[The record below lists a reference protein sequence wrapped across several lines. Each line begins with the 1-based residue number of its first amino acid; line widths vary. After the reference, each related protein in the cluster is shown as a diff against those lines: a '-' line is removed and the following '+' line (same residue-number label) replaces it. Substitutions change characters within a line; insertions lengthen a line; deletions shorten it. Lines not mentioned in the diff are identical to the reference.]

1 MQVPIAT
8 RRFVFIPM
16 DLQDLSVGLLQ
27 VPNKQWGINTG
38 GAVRTSTL
46 PIPFTN
52 VFLAVAST
60 SSEWCCPGCSATNTT
75 VTTRAYQSN
84 RPDVA
89 QPNDVNWIIIGCQP
103 QWGYQTVHGT
113 NPVTYDLP
121 IPFEEA
127 PFTVAISTGNSGN
140 HASCGGFTKTTIVL
154 RAGTTAGV
162 WDTVGFFIIGCQ
174 LQWGENV
181 GGGGQ
186 TVSLPISFE
195 VAFTAVV
202 SADSSWCNAS
212 CHITTTTITTMNYQS
227 NKPDI
232 AQLGP
237 VQWLAIGIQPQWG
250 NLWAGYTEVLNWYFP
265 LTTSQVYAVCL
276 TKHTKNISSG
286 HNWEP
291 ARIEEW
297 NNSYARIH
305 PDGDLG
311 YSVIAICKA
320 QQQWGFSVTLSFE
333 SQLYYQH
340 YPISFTVGPFT
351 NILTTVSD
359 EVNGVVYA
367 PTTVNWY
374 KDKFGIVCDYYSNG
388 AYVKPTSVTFISLGI

>member
-1 MQVPIAT
+1 MEQEISGLKVCRQLLLLQTLIQIRPQVVIFT
-8 RRFVFIPM
+8 
-16 DLQDLSVGLLQ
+16 GLLQ
-27 VPNKQWGINTG
+27 RCK
-38 GAVRTSTL
+38 
-46 PIPFTN
+46 
-52 VFLAVAST
+52 
-60 SSEWCCPGCSATNTT
+60 
-75 VTTRAYQSN
+75 
-84 RPDVA
+84 
-89 QPNDVNWIIIGCQP
+89 
-103 QWGYQTVHGT
+103 
-113 NPVTYDLP
+113 
-121 IPFEEA
+121 
-127 PFTVAISTGNSGN
+127 
-140 HASCGGFTKTTIVL
+140 
-154 RAGTTAGV
+154 
-162 WDTVGFFIIGCQ
+162 
-174 LQWGENV
+174 
-181 GGGGQ
+181 
-186 TVSLPISFE
+186 
-195 VAFTAVV
+195 
-202 SADSSWCNAS
+202 
-212 CHITTTTITTMNYQS
+212 
-227 NKPDI
+227 
-232 AQLGP
+232 
-237 VQWLAIGIQPQWG
+237 QWG

-320 QQQWGFSVTLSFE
+320 QQQWGTNTIGSRTTRTEAYPLPYSEFCLPIVSGKGYVGGLNYGFGVGVTNFGLTSVTIANNSEDSSYRWTGYTYIVVGAQPQWGFSVTLSFE